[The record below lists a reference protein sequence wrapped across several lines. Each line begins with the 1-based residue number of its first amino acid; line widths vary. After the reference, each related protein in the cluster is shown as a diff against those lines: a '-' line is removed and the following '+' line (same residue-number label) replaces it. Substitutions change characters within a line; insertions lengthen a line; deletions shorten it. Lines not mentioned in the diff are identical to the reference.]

1 MKDRNGHSG
10 SGHTFWN
17 LKFVRS
23 HTDYQFV
30 VFKCYEDESFST
42 IKVSLLLGKH
52 EWDRIN

>member
-1 MKDRNGHSG
+1 MKDHNRHSG